1 MIFTII
7 ACLISSA
14 VTLSICW
21 LFLIPKQ
28 INEVRDSA
36 RSLLVIYHN
45 DEVQPLQNMLKG
57 YPDIVE
63 EIHDDISKLEF
74 AVDLLSSEGQ
84 SIKPNAKI
92 LTPSE
97 LKNLPLEIQEYV
109 NNPK

>member
-7 ACLISSA
+7 ACLISS
-14 VTLSICW
+14 VITLSICW
-21 LFLIPKQ
+21 IFLIPKQ

-45 DEVQPLQNMLKG
+45 DEVQPIQDILKG

-63 EIHDDISKLEF
+63 EIHEDIDKLEF

-84 SIKPNAKI
+84 AKPHFVAG
-92 LTPSE
+92 LDDPY
-97 LKNLPLEIQEYV
+97 EIIETTKS
-109 NNPK
+109 PK